1 MFVCR
6 KLFLKADLGIDEECR
21 SNVMQKVKVSNAN
34 KIPLPKHLFD
44 EALIQ
49 VENFLND
56 TLYPAFL
63 QSDTFITYIRSLDCG
78 IE

>member
-1 MFVCR
+1 
-6 KLFLKADLGIDEECR
+6 
-21 SNVMQKVKVSNAN
+21 MQSVKVSNTN
-34 KIPLPKHLFD
+34 KTPLPKHLFD
-44 EALIQ
+44 KALVQ

-63 QSDTFITYIRSLDCG
+63 QSDTYITYIRSLDCG